1 MHNKFAYVKGLRT
14 STFDKQLK
22 ATAKAI
28 YAGDQANK
36 QVTRTEKFMNNW
48 VTPFVNVIV
57 TGKCFT
63 KDLIF
68 HLPHIRTE
76 FMNELDVELSK
87 EKIIF

>member
-48 VTPFVNVIV
+48 VAPFVNAIV
-57 TGKCFT
+57 TGKRFIEDLRVHFKRDLKETEYFQIKILIT
-63 KDLIF
+63 KMSLQ
-68 HLPHIRTE
+68 
-76 FMNELDVELSK
+76 
-87 EKIIF
+87 